1 YFSVRL
7 LILSLS
13 DPRISSLPSSAH
25 TYRLLI
31 FKEHS
36 ARNLLFLSSAAFSAA
51 EKRDYEPSF
60 FARQQLSEL
69 LRCDGEGFNF
79 VCAEV
84 VTAIL
89 VSTASLPSRAAFP
102 LARKRRDS
110 KHPPLPTQP
119 LCENILRKPPG
130 AAAHGG
136 LRSVAP
142 EDHAG
147 NRHPSPPNQRFLNTG
162 FRFSTNAAIPS
173 F

>member
-1 YFSVRL
+1 LLLFSVRLRTGRSLKADRNMNHFINLTYFSVRL

-79 VCAEV
+79 VCARAS
-84 VTAIL
+84 TTFL
-89 VSTASLPSRAAFP
+89 VSTASLPP
-102 LARKRRDS
+102 
-110 KHPPLPTQP
+110 
-119 LCENILRKPPG
+119 
-130 AAAHGG
+130 
-136 LRSVAP
+136 AP
-142 EDHAG
+142 
-147 NRHPSPPNQRFLNTG
+147 RF
-162 FRFSTNAAIPS
+162 R
-173 F
+173 